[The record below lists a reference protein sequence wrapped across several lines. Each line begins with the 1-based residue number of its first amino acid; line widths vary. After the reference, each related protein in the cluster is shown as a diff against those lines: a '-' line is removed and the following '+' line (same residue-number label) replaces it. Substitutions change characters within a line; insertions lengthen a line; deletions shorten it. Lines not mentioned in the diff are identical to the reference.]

1 MIVIEKVGN
10 KKFKKTYLKLE
21 DNNSNLKGKEI
32 AYSFYIRLRKHSKAY
47 TKSLIKTH
55 TSRY

>member
-32 AYSFYIRLRKHSKAY
+32 AYSFTLQ
-47 TKSLIKTH
+47 SLYKISYKN
-55 TSRY
+55 SYLSLFI